1 VSETEVL
8 SKPSKAKTTA
18 MVAAVIGLTLAIGF
32 IAYFNAGKVLA
43 AVAPIGWGGFL
54 AVIAAQVI
62 LFIPLGFAWWVVDPH
77 EAFKKSPVF
86 MWGRIAREAASDVL
100 PFSQVGGLVI
110 SARCAV
116 LGGVSAASAFGS
128 NIVDVTME
136 MVAQIIYTLLGIA
149 LLVVHLGFGGANSKL
164 LMPIVG
170 SVGVG
175 LIIVVSFIATQ
186 RKGLSKLGAFI
197 QRLSPSA
204 AEHTDAMTQVIDEAY
219 GQPARLAISFLL
231 HMFAWFGG
239 AAGTWL
245 ILRFM
250 GHPLPFMSVVA
261 IESLLFAAR
270 NAAFV
275 VPSGLGVQEGVYALL
290 GPLFGLPSEAAL
302 ALSLLKRGRDVA
314 VAVPVLLSWQVAE
327 GRRSLFARRESRYS
341 SARD

>member
-1 VSETEVL
+1 MSETE
-8 SKPSKAKTTA
+8 SPGRPSKAKTTA
-18 MVAAVIGLTLAIGF
+18 IIAAVIGLFVGTGV

-54 AVIAAQVI
+54 AVIVAQVA
-62 LFIPLGFAWWVVDPH
+62 LFVPLGLAWWVVDPN
-77 EAFKKSPVF
+77 EPFSKSPVF
-86 MWGRIAREAASDVL
+86 MWGRIGREAASDVL

-149 LLVVHLGFGGANSKL
+149 LLVVHLGLGGDNSKL

-197 QRLSPSA
+197 QRLAPSS
-204 AEHTDAMTQVIDEAY
+204 AEHTQAMTQVIEDSYAR
-219 GQPARLAISFLL
+219 PARLAVGLAL

-245 ILRFM
+245 ILDLM
-250 GHPLPFMSVVA
+250 GHPLPFLSVVA

-275 VPSGLGVQEGVYALL
+275 VPSGLGVQEGVYALV

-302 ALSLLKRGRDVA
+302 ALSLLKRARDIA
-314 VAVPVLLSWQVAE
+314 IGVPVLLSWQVAE
-327 GRRSLFARRESRYS
+327 GRRSLSARRAGR
-341 SARD
+341 A

>member
-1 VSETEVL
+1 MSETE
-8 SKPSKAKTTA
+8 SPARPSRAKTTA
-18 MVAAVIGLTLAIGF
+18 VVAAVIGLIIATGV

-54 AVIAAQVI
+54 AVVAAQVA
-62 LFIPLGFAWWVVDPH
+62 LFVPLGFAWWVVDPN
-77 EAFKKSPVF
+77 ESFSKSPVF

-136 MVAQIIYTLLGIA
+136 MVAQIIYTLIGIA
-149 LLVVHLGFGGANSKL
+149 LLVLHLGFGGANSKL
-164 LMPIVG
+164 LAPIAG
-170 SVGVG
+170 SVGIG
-175 LIIVVSFIATQ
+175 LLIVVSFIATQ

-197 QRLSPSA
+197 QRLAPSS
-204 AEHTDAMTQVIDEAY
+204 AEQTLAMTQVIEDSY
-219 GQPARLAISFLL
+219 GRPAGLAIGLAL

-245 ILRFM
+245 ILDLM

-270 NAAFV
+270 NAAFI
-275 VPSGLGVQEGVYALL
+275 VPSGLGVQEGVYALV
-290 GPLFGLPSEAAL
+290 GPLFGLPAEAAL
-302 ALSLLKRGRDVA
+302 ALSLLKRARDVA
-314 VAVPVLLSWQVAE
+314 VGVPVLLSWQLAE
-327 GRRSLFARRESRYS
+327 GRRSLVARRSGEGQS
-341 SARD
+341 

>member
-1 VSETEVL
+1 MSETESL
-8 SKPSKAKTTA
+8 RRPSKAKTTA
-18 MVAAVIGLTLAIGF
+18 LIAAAIGLT
-32 IAYFNAGKVLA
+32 IALGVITYNNLKGQVFAQVGQ
-43 AVAPIGWGGFL
+43 IGWGGFL
-54 AVIAAQVI
+54 AVIAAQVA
-62 LFIPLGFAWWVVDPH
+62 LFIPLGYAWWVVDPH
-77 EAFKKSPVF
+77 EAFAKSPVF

-116 LGGVSAASAFGS
+116 LGGVTPASAFGS
-128 NIVDVTME
+128 NIVDVTVE
-136 MVAQIIYTLLGIA
+136 MVAQIIYTLIGIA

-164 LMPIVG
+164 LAPIVG

-175 LIIVVSFIATQ
+175 LLIVVSFIFTQ

-197 QRLSPSA
+197 QRLAPSA
-204 AEHTDAMTQVIDEAY
+204 AEHTNAMTQVIDDAY
-219 GQPARLAISFLL
+219 GQPARLLIGLAL
-231 HMFAWFGG
+231 HIFAWFGG
-239 AAGTWL
+239 AWGTWL
-245 ILRFM
+245 ILDFM

-302 ALSLLKRGRDVA
+302 ALSLLKRARDIA
-314 VAVPVLLSWQVAE
+314 IGVPVLLSWQLVE
-327 GRRSLFARRESRYS
+327 GRRSLAERR
-341 SARD
+341 AA

>member
-1 VSETEVL
+1 
-8 SKPSKAKTTA
+8 
-18 MVAAVIGLTLAIGF
+18 
-32 IAYFNAGKVLA
+32 
-43 AVAPIGWGGFL
+43 
-54 AVIAAQVI
+54 
-62 LFIPLGFAWWVVDPH
+62 VDPH
-77 EAFKKSPVF
+77 EAFAKSPVF

-116 LGGVSAASAFGS
+116 LGGVSPASAFGS

-136 MVAQIIYTLLGIA
+136 MVAQIIYTLIGIA

-175 LIIVVSFIATQ
+175 LLIVVSFIATQ

-197 QRLSPSA
+197 QRLAPSA
-204 AEHTDAMTQVIDEAY
+204 AEHTQAMTQVIEEAY
-219 GQPARLAISFLL
+219 GQPARLLL
-231 HMFAWFGG
+231 GLALHIFAWFGG

-245 ILRFM
+245 ILDLM
-250 GHPLPFMSVVA
+250 GHPLPFLSVVA

-290 GPLFGLPSEAAL
+290 GPLFGLPAEAAL
-302 ALSLLKRGRDVA
+302 ALSLLKRARDIA
-314 VAVPVLLSWQVAE
+314 IGVPVLLSWQLAE
-327 GRRSLFARRESRYS
+327 GRRSLAERR
-341 SARD
+341 AV

>member
-1 VSETEVL
+1 MSETEIL
-8 SKPSKAKTTA
+8 KRPSKAKTTA
-18 MVAAVIGLTLAIGF
+18 MVAAVIGLVIGTGV

-43 AVAPIGWGGFL
+43 AVAPIGWGGFI
-54 AVIAAQVI
+54 AVMAAQVA
-62 LFIPLGFAWWVVDPH
+62 LFVPLGLAWWVVDPH
-77 EAFKKSPVF
+77 EAFAKSPVF

-136 MVAQIIYTLLGIA
+136 MVAQIIYTLIGIG
-149 LLVVHLGFGGANSKL
+149 LLVVHLGFGGTNSKL

-175 LIIVVSFIATQ
+175 LVIVVSFIATQ

-197 QRLSPSA
+197 QRLAPSA
-204 AEHTDAMTQVIDEAY
+204 AEHTDAMSRVIDDSY
-219 GQPARLAISFLL
+219 NQPARLAVGFLL
-231 HMFAWFGG
+231 HMFAWFAG

-250 GHPLPFMSVVA
+250 GHPLPFLSVVA

-275 VPSGLGVQEGVYALL
+275 VPSGLGVQEGVYALI
-290 GPLFGLPSEAAL
+290 GPLFGLPAEAAL
-302 ALSLLKRGRDVA
+302 ALSLLKRARDIA
-314 VAVPVLLSWQVAE
+314 VGVPVLLTWQLAE
-327 GRRSLFARRESRYS
+327 GRNSLAGRR
-341 SARD
+341 

>member
-1 VSETEVL
+1 MNQA
-8 SKPSKAKTTA
+8 SKQKSPASGSKAKTTA
-18 MVAAVIGLTLAIGF
+18 VIAAVIGLMIATGV

-54 AVIAAQVI
+54 TVIAAQLA
-62 LFIPLGFAWWVVDPH
+62 LFLPLGLAWWVVDPQ
-77 EAFKKSPVF
+77 EAFAKSPVF
-86 MWGRIAREAASDVL
+86 MWGRLAREAASDVL

-128 NIVDVTME
+128 NIVDVTVE
-136 MVAQIIYTLLGIA
+136 MVAQILYTLLGIA
-149 LLVVHLGFGGANSKL
+149 LLAAHLGAGGTHNKL
-164 LMPIVG
+164 LFPIVG

-175 LIIVVSFIATQ
+175 LLIVVSFIATQ
-186 RKGLSKLGAFI
+186 RKGLASLGKFI
-197 QRLSPSA
+197 QRLAPSA
-204 AEHTDAMTQVIDEAY
+204 AEHTQAMTEVIEDAY
-219 GQPARLAISFLL
+219 GKPMRLLIGLGL
-231 HMFAWFGG
+231 HLFAWFGG

-245 ILRFM
+245 ILDFM
-250 GHPLPFMSVVA
+250 GHPLPFLSVVA

-302 ALSLLKRGRDVA
+302 ALSLLKRARDIA
-314 VAVPVLLSWQVAE
+314 IGVPVLLTWQLAE
-327 GRRSLFARRESRYS
+327 GRRSLVES
-341 SARD
+341 

>member
-1 VSETEVL
+1 MSETEIL
-8 SKPSKAKTTA
+8 DKPSKAKTTA
-18 MVAAVIGLTLAIGF
+18 IIAAVVGLTIATGV

-54 AVIAAQVI
+54 VVIAAQVA
-62 LFIPLGFAWWVVDPH
+62 LFLPLGLAWWVVDPN
-77 EAFKKSPVF
+77 ERFAKSPVF
-86 MWGRIAREAASDVL
+86 CWGRIAREAASDVL

-136 MVAQIIYTLLGIA
+136 MVAQIIYTLIGIA

-170 SVGVG
+170 SVGIG
-175 LIIVVSFIATQ
+175 LLIVVSFIATQ

-197 QRLSPSA
+197 QRLAPSS
-204 AEHTDAMTQVIDEAY
+204 AEHTLAMTQVIEDSY
-219 GQPARLAISFLL
+219 NQPARLVIGLAL

-239 AAGTWL
+239 AWGTWL
-245 ILRFM
+245 ILDFM

-270 NAAFV
+270 NAAFI
-275 VPSGLGVQEGVYALL
+275 VPSGLGVQEGVYALV

-302 ALSLLKRGRDVA
+302 ALSLLKRARDVA
-314 VAVPVLLSWQVAE
+314 IGVPVLLSWQLAE
-327 GRRSLFARRESRYS
+327 GRRTLAARR
-341 SARD
+341 ATGA

>member
-1 VSETEVL
+1 MSETEIL
-8 SKPSKAKTTA
+8 RRPSKAKTTA
-18 MVAAVIGLTLAIGF
+18 MVAAVVGLVIATGV

-43 AVAPIGWGGFL
+43 AVEPIGWTGFI
-54 AVIAAQVI
+54 AVIAAQVV
-62 LFIPLGFAWWVVDPH
+62 LFVPLGLAWWVVDPH
-77 EAFKKSPVF
+77 EAFAKCGVF

-136 MVAQIIYTLLGIA
+136 MVAQIIYTLIGIG
-149 LLVVHLGFGGANSKL
+149 LLVLHLGFGGANSRL

-175 LIIVVSFIATQ
+175 LLIVVSFIATQ
-186 RKGLSKLGAFI
+186 RKGLSKLGAFV
-197 QRLSPSA
+197 QKLAPST
-204 AEHTDAMTQVIDEAY
+204 AEHTDAMTKVIDDSY
-219 GQPARLAISFLL
+219 GQPMRLVMGFLL

-245 ILRFM
+245 ILLFM

-275 VPSGLGVQEGVYALL
+275 VPSGLGVQEGVYALV
-290 GPLFGLPSEAAL
+290 GPLFGLPAEAAL
-302 ALSLLKRGRDVA
+302 ALSLLKRARDIA
-314 VAVPVLLSWQVAE
+314 IGVPVLLSWQLAE
-327 GRRSLFARRESRYS
+327 GKNSLASRR
-341 SARD
+341 

>member
-1 VSETEVL
+1 MSQESVTEQPPG
-8 SKPSKAKTTA
+8 KPSTAKRNA
-18 MVAAVIGLTLAIGF
+18 IIAAVVGLVVATGV

-43 AVAPIGWGGFL
+43 AVAPIGWGGFA
-54 AVIAAQVI
+54 AVCAAQLV
-62 LFIPLGFAWWVVDPH
+62 LFVPLGLAWWVVDPD
-77 EAFKKSPVF
+77 EPVSKSPVF
-86 MWGRIAREAASDVL
+86 MWGRLAREAASDVL

-110 SARCAV
+110 SARCAI

-128 NIVDVTME
+128 NIVDVTAE
-136 MVAQIIYTLLGIA
+136 MVAQILYTLLGIA
-149 LLVVHLGFGGANSKL
+149 LLVAHLGGGGNSKL

-175 LIIVVSFIATQ
+175 LVIVVSFIATQ

-197 QRLSPSA
+197 QRLAPSA
-204 AEHTDAMTQVIDEAY
+204 AEHTQAMTEVIDASY
-219 GQPARLAISFLL
+219 RRPVGLVIGLIL
-231 HMFAWFGG
+231 HVGAWFGG

-245 ILRFM
+245 ILDLM
-250 GHPLPFMSVVA
+250 GHPLPFLSVVA

-302 ALSLLKRGRDVA
+302 ALSLLKRARDIVIG
-314 VAVPVLLSWQVAE
+314 VPTLLTWQLAE
-327 GRRSLFARRESRYS
+327 GRKTLADRR
-341 SARD
+341 AAQ